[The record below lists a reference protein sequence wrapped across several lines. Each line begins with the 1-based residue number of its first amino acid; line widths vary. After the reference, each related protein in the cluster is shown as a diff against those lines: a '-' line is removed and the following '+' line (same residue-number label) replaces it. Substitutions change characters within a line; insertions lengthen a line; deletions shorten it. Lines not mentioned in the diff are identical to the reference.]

1 MLVEYKADI
10 IIISSN
16 LAMISMGKTIARW
29 LKQQTIT
36 YVTTKIDERNLFSCD
51 EGCSDGRRVV
61 TSDVLM
67 EEHSMGYLFFAA
79 KVFNAT
85 FSNISAVCIDD
96 HKIRNY
102 IVMVDNNTK
111 HETLILQT

>member
-36 YVTTKIDERNLFSCD
+36 YVTTNIGEQNRLSCD
-51 EGCSDGRRVV
+51 EGCSDGSRVV
-61 TSDVLM
+61 TSDALM
-67 EEHSMGYLFFAA
+67 EEHSMGYLFFAD
-79 KVFNAT
+79 KVLNAT
-85 FSNISAVCIDD
+85 FSNISAVCIDG

-102 IVMVDNNTK
+102 IAMVDNKTK